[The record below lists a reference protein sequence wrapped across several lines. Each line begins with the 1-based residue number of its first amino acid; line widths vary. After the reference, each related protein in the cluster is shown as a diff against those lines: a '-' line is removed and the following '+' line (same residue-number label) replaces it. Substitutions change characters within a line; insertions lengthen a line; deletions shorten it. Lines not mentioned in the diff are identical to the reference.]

1 MIHVRPGA
9 RRLEVGMHVLARKG
23 FLAGGVLALLT
34 SHFAIARGDEL
45 TLAIVQA
52 GIQASEDAPFA
63 TASYEFL
70 PGEYVFFTFT
80 ISGYQTEKQKD
91 AIRLNLKY
99 VVDLQDSNGVP
110 LAPPESG
117 SIEDELHA
125 QDKDWLPKRRLSF
138 QLPSYVASGTF
149 NLQVTVRDVVAKTQI
164 NKKFAFRIGGRKL
177 QPSDTLE
184 VQNFHFYRG
193 ENDTEPLEVV
203 AYRPGDPIWARYDIV
218 GFKTD
223 LKHGYIVAYGLTVY
237 RPDGTELLFVPKAAV
252 QSSSDF
258 YPAQFVPGVLTLT
271 PTGDTPHGEY
281 TIVLTVKDEI
291 GKQTFEHKYPFRLE

>member
-1 MIHVRPGA
+1 
-9 RRLEVGMHVLARKG
+9 MHVLAHKG
-23 FLAGGVLALLT
+23 FLAAGVLALLT
-34 SHFAIARGDEL
+34 SHSAQGRAADL
-45 TLAIVQA
+45 TLAIVDA
-52 GIQASEDAPFA
+52 GIQASEDAPFV
-63 TASYEFL
+63 TANYEFR

-99 VVDLQDSNGVP
+99 LVDVHDPDGVP

-117 SIEDELHA
+117 AIEDELHP

-138 QLPSYVASGTF
+138 QLPSYVASGSF
-149 NLQVTVRDVVAKTQI
+149 NLQVTVRDMVAKTEI
-164 NKKFAFRIGGRKL
+164 NKKFTFRIGGRKL

-193 ENDTEPLEVV
+193 ENDAEPLEVV

-223 LKHGYIVAYGLTVY
+223 LNHGYVVAYGLTVY

-258 YPAQFVPGVLTLT
+258 YPAQFVPGVLTVT
-271 PTGDTPHGEY
+271 PTSDAPHGEY
-281 TIVLTVKDEI
+281 TILLTVKDEI
-291 GKQTFEHKYPFRLE
+291 GKQTFEHNYSFRLE